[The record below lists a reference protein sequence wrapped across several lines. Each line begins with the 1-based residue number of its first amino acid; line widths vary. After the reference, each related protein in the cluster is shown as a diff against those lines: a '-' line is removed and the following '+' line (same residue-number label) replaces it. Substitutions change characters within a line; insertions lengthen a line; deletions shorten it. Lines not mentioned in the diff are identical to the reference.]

1 MYANDLTAAVEDGK
15 PARNLWAQTKERMS
29 GVIGQ
34 LGLDEGTAALVIE
47 PERELSVRVSIVDAA
62 GRLRSFQGYR
72 VQHSSARG
80 PYKGGIR
87 YHPEVSLD
95 ETRALA
101 ALMSLKCSV
110 VNIPYGG
117 AKGALRCDPS
127 QLSLR
132 DLEAVTRRFAVAMAP
147 FIGPMTDIPA
157 PDVNTSGQVMAWM
170 VDALS
175 AVGGRVSPAVFTGK
189 PVALWGSVGREAATG
204 NGVAIAVQRFMESRG
219 LKLDGRTV
227 AIQGYGKVGRF
238 GAAAFVDRGAKVVA
252 ISDISGGLH
261 NPAGLELPRIDAFL
275 AERRGALLADYRDGV
290 EHISNT
296 ELLALK
302 ADILAPA
309 AIEDQITA
317 ANAHKVRAKVV
328 VEGANGPTT
337 GEADQILEKTGVTVI
352 PDILANS
359 GGVAVSY
366 FEWVQNLQGLFWD
379 DAEVEDKLNAVMTRA
394 THDVLSYAEQHSVS
408 LRTAS
413 YCLAIERIVDALR
426 LRGAAPRVASRPTE
440 I

>member
-1 MYANDLTAAVEDGK
+1 MSDNDKRATDADE
-15 PARNLWAQTKERMS
+15 PTTSLWAQTKQRMTS
-29 GVIGQ
+29 VIRE
-34 LGLDEGTAALVIE
+34 LGLGEGMAALLVE
-47 PERELSVRVSIVDAA
+47 PERELTVRVSIVDDR
-62 GRLRSFQGYR
+62 GQLRSFQGYR

-87 YHPEVSLD
+87 YHPHVSLE

-110 VNIPYGG
+110 INIPYGG
-117 AKGALRCDPS
+117 AKGALRCDPG
-127 QLSLR
+127 QLSVR
-132 DLEAVTRRFAVAMAP
+132 DLEAVTRRFAVAMSP

-175 AVGGRVSPAVFTGK
+175 TVNGRVSPAVFTGK
-189 PVALWGSVGREAATG
+189 PLGLWGSVGREAATG
-204 NGVAIAVQRFMESRG
+204 NGVAIAAQRFFESRG
-219 LKLDGRTV
+219 EMLGGRTV

-238 GAAAFVDRGAKVVA
+238 GAEAFAERGAKTVA
-252 ISDISGGLH
+252 ISDVSGGLYD
-261 NPAGLELPRIDAFL
+261 PAGLDLPRINSFL
-275 AERRGALLADYRDGV
+275 DEHRGALLADYRDGV
-290 EHISNT
+290 AHISNA
-296 ELLALK
+296 ELLATE
-302 ADILAPA
+302 ADILAPS

-317 ANAHKVRAKVV
+317 ANAREVRAKVV

-337 GEADQILEKTGVTVI
+337 GEADNILERAGVTVI

-379 DAEVEDKLNAVMTRA
+379 DTEVEQKLNTLMTRA
-394 THDVLSYAEQHSVS
+394 TQDVLRYAASRSMS
-408 LRTAS
+408 LRAAS

-426 LRGAAPRVASRPTE
+426 LRGNTP
-440 I
+440 